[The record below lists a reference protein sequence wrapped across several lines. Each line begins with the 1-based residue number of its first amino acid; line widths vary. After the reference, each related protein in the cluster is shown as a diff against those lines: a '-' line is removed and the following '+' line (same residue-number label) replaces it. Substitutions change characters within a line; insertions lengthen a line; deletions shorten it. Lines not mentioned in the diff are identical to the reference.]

1 MKNLVSAIVTIA
13 FLIYPSICLSAYIIQ
28 LKNGGKFIT
37 YHYWEEGGEIKFY
50 IYGGVMGISKDL
62 VRKISESDLPY
73 KEEVV
78 EQKAPPTPDVPE
90 VAPKEAGEKAGEETK
105 TKSKDI
111 DVAYYKKEKRALMEK
126 HREAR
131 ERLKQATKVRNKAA
145 IREAKK
151 EIKAIKS
158 QLTELAIKLKEEN
171 NGMLPAWWHSQL
183 KPE

>member
-1 MKNLVSAIVTIA
+1 LEAERPDKV
-13 FLIYPSICLSAYIIQ
+13 Y
-28 LKNGGKFIT
+28 
-37 YHYWEEGGEIKFY
+37 YWKQKGQIKFY
-50 IYGGVMGISKDL
+50 YRGGIVGIRKDL
-62 VRKISESDLPY
+62 VREIRESDLPY

-78 EQKAPPTPDVPE
+78 EKKAPQTPE
-90 VAPKEAGEKAGEETK
+90 ITSKEAEKKAGEETK

-111 DVAYYKKEKRALMEK
+111 DVAYYKREKRALMEK

-131 ERLKQATKVRNKAA
+131 EKLKQATKVRNKAA